1 MNLVKDF
8 LADFDKEWIK
18 EHLINLYR
26 LERKQNF
33 PYYEKAA
40 RYAYELMKAEGFEA
54 ELLEFPA
61 DGKTV
66 YQDKTCPIGWDCT
79 EAKLYVISGGGAYDG
94 QNICDYEKEPLS
106 IAKHSVALPE
116 GGIDAYVFT
125 ESQMKAG
132 ADVEGA
138 FVLLNQFTRPCGA
151 IIKMMLDLG
160 AIGWISDFQEEGIT
174 TDIDSVYWCNANTE
188 SGAWVATLKD
198 RDFTSYQVSPRV
210 AFSLRRGCE
219 GGGVRVHATCNGRRY
234 ETKQYATTGL
244 LRGEED
250 KEVWVLSHLY
260 EPLIDD
266 NSNGVIGS
274 IAILK
279 TLKKMQDEGKL
290 KLKYGIRLVFASEMY
305 GMSAVAETYG
315 GDLSKR
321 CIGAVN
327 TDGIAAGTDKTFCKE
342 ILVCEAP
349 DLPGFVGNVLMRTA
363 IDRFSE
369 VYPEYTYVDL
379 DNFYGDDNFMSDS
392 SVGLPTVWLRHCRE
406 GYHHHGSQNESTLDI
421 DGFVE
426 PLSVIGDLIRS
437 LALTTADEIRELLPK
452 AVERANE
459 ALQKA
464 AKVRVRAGTDL
475 AARMDFIRERECTKI
490 RGLKIY
496 ADIPEIEEACKQIV
510 IPKIE
515 NPEVEVSHAWYDYAA
530 NFVFDRAER
539 GFAHDLVNVPD
550 DKRFGLPG
558 SITYG
563 DYADILSR
571 MNGKNTFQDV
581 IREVEW
587 DRNML
592 YGDGTVKVYLHT
604 ALKLAQY
611 GYLSVEIENKLTADD
626 LTEALKALGVKAGDT
641 LLVHSSLSGLGYLE
655 NGADA
660 MIDALKAALGPDGT
674 FMAPAFS
681 RPYLGFEGS
690 VNKATTFRPYDT
702 RPNGH
707 LRDKTINTGVLP
719 KTMLKKPDS
728 FRSGHVSHEWVAMG
742 AKAKECMAGHDLLDD
757 PASEN
762 SPMQKALDLNGSVVF
777 LGCSI
782 GSNTFLHY
790 LEHMADA
797 EFLHPALVA
806 YIDEDGFR
814 QTAYIRKH
822 LGGCRSFYSGFGG
835 KFYKEAIARGL
846 HIHEVP
852 FGMATLYRMDLRE
865 LYDIGLQMYKEDAVG
880 LLCGVD
886 YCRCCQKYRKR
897 KAAKK

>member
-8 LADFDKEWIK
+8 LDDFDKEWIK

-33 PYYEKAA
+33 PHYEKAA

-54 ELLEFPA
+54 ELLDFPA

-79 EAKLYVISGGGAYDG
+79 EGKLRVLSGGGAYNG
-94 QNICDYEKEPLS
+94 AVICDYEKEPLS
-106 IAKHSVALPE
+106 VAKHSVALPE
-116 GGIDAYVFT
+116 EGINTIVVT
-125 ESQMKAG
+125 EGQMKAG
-132 ADVEGA
+132 MDVEGA
-138 FVLLNQFTRPCGA
+138 FVLLDQSTRPGGA
-151 IIKMMLDLG
+151 SLKMLLDLG

-174 TDIDSVYWCNANTE
+174 TDIDSVYWCNAATE
-188 SGAWVATLKD
+188 GGSWVATLRD

-210 AFSLRRGCE
+210 GYSLRQGCE
-219 GGGVRVHATCNGRRY
+219 KGTLRVQATCNGRRY

-279 TLKKMQDEGKL
+279 TLKKLQDEGKI

-305 GMSAVAETYG
+305 GMAAVAETYG

-321 CIGAVN
+321 CVGAVN
-327 TDGIAAGTDKTFCKE
+327 TDGIASATDKTWCKE
-342 ILVCEAP
+342 LLVCEAP

-369 VYPEYTYVDL
+369 VYPNYTYVDF

-392 SVGLPTVWLRHCRE
+392 TVGLPTVWLRHCRE
-406 GYHHHGSQNESTLDI
+406 GYHHHSSQNESNLDV
-421 DGFVE
+421 DGFLE
-426 PLSVIGDLIRS
+426 PLSVIGELIRS
-437 LALTTADEIRELLPK
+437 LAATTEDEIRQLLPA
-452 AVERANE
+452 AVKRANE
-459 ALQKA
+459 AMA
-464 AKVRVRAGTDL
+464 AAAAVNVKVRANTDL
-475 AARMDFIRERECTKI
+475 AARLAFIRERECNKI

-496 ADIPEIEEACKQIV
+496 ADIPEIEDACKQII
-510 IPKIE
+510 IPEAE
-515 NPEVEVSHAWYDYAA
+515 NKVVEVPSKWYDYAK
-530 NFVFDRAER
+530 NFVFTRVER
-539 GFAHDLVNVPD
+539 GFPKDLVKAKN
-550 DKRFGLPG
+550 RFALPG

-563 DYADILSR
+563 DYADVLSR
-571 MNGKNTFQDV
+571 MDGKNTFQDV
-581 IREVEW
+581 IREIEW

-592 YGDGTVKVYLHT
+592 YSDDTIDKYLHT
-604 ALKLAQY
+604 ALKLADA
-611 GYLSVEIENKLTADD
+611 GYLSARIDCVLTADD
-626 LTEALKALGVKAGDT
+626 LTEAIKALGVKEGDT
-641 LLVHSSLSGLGYLE
+641 LLVHSALSELGYLE
-655 NGADA
+655 NGADT
-660 MIDALKAALGPDGT
+660 MIDALKAAVGPTGT
-674 FMAPAFS
+674 FMAPVFC

-690 VNKATTFRPYDT
+690 VGKSYTYRPYDT
-702 RPNGH
+702 RPDGH
-707 LRDKTINTGVLP
+707 LRDKTINTGILP

-742 AKAKECMAGHDLLDD
+742 AKAAECVAGHDLIDD

-777 LGCSI
+777 LGCTI

-790 LEHMADA
+790 LEHVADA
-797 EFLHPALVA
+797 AFLHPALVA
-806 YIDEDGFR
+806 YIDKDGFR

-846 HIHEVP
+846 HIYEHK
-852 FGMATLYRMDLRE
+852 FGLTTIYRMELRE
-865 LYDIGLQMYKEDAVG
+865 LYDIGLQLYKEDAIG
-880 LLCGVD
+880 LLCQD
-886 YCRCCQKYRKR
+886 KNCRFCQRMNKRKR
-897 KAAKK
+897 

>member
-1 MNLVKDF
+1 MNLVNEF
-8 LADFDKEWIK
+8 LNDFDKDWIK
-18 EHLINLYR
+18 EHLVNLYR

-40 RYAYELMKAEGFEA
+40 RYAYNLMKDEGFEA

-79 EAKLYVISGGGAYDG
+79 EGKLFVISGAGGYNG
-94 QNICDYEKEPLS
+94 KNICDYEKEPLS
-106 IAKHSVALPE
+106 VAKHSVALPE
-116 GGIDAYVFT
+116 GGIDAYVVT

-132 ADVEGA
+132 TDVEGA
-138 FVLLNQFTRPCGA
+138 FVLLNPTTRPAGA

-174 TDIDSVYWCNANTE
+174 TDIDGVYWCNANTE
-188 SGAWVATLKD
+188 SGSWVATLRD

-219 GGGVRVHATCNGRRY
+219 GGDVRVHATCNGRRY

-250 KEVWVLSHLY
+250 REVWVLSHLY

-279 TLKKMQDEGKL
+279 TLKKMQDEGKI

-315 GDLSKR
+315 GNLSKR

-327 TDGIAAGTDKTFCKE
+327 TDGIAASTDKTIDKE
-342 ILVCEAP
+342 MRVMEAP
-349 DLPGFVGNVLMRTA
+349 DMPGFFGNILLHTVV
-363 IDRFSE
+363 DRFSE
-369 VYPEYTYVDL
+369 LYSNYNYLDY
-379 DNFYGDDNFMSDS
+379 DNFYGDDNFLNDT
-392 SVGLPTVWLRHCRE
+392 SVGLPTIWLRHGRK
-406 GYHHHGSQNESTLDI
+406 GYHHHSTQCEATLDV

-426 PLSVIGDLIRS
+426 PLSAIGELIRS
-437 LALTTADEIRELLPK
+437 LAVTTEDEIRELLPTAVAK
-452 AVERANE
+452 ANKCLED
-459 ALQKA
+459 A
-464 AKVRVRAGTDL
+464 AKVRVRGGTDL

-510 IPKIE
+510 IPETE
-515 NPEVEVSHAWYDYAA
+515 NTEAKVSHAWYDYAS

-539 GFAHDLVNVPD
+539 GFPHDLAKVPED
-550 DKRFGLPG
+550 QRFTLPG
-558 SITYG
+558 GITYG
-563 DYADILSR
+563 DYADVLSR

-581 IREVEW
+581 IREIEW

-592 YGDGTVKVYLHT
+592 YSDDTVKSYLHV
-604 ALKLAQY
+604 ALRLADH
-611 GYLSVEIENKLTADD
+611 GYLSMKAETVLTADD
-626 LTEALKALGVKAGDT
+626 LTKALKDLGVKEGDT
-641 LLVHSSLSGLGYLE
+641 LLVHSSLSRLGYLE

-660 MIDALKAALGPDGT
+660 MIDALKAVLGPTGT

-681 RPYLGFEGS
+681 RPYLGFEGTINKS
-690 VNKATTFRPYDT
+690 VTYRPYDT
-702 RPNGH
+702 RPDGH
-707 LRDKTINTGVLP
+707 LRDKTISTGVLP

-806 YIDEDGFR
+806 YIDENGFK

-822 LGGCRSFYSGFGG
+822 LGGCRSFYNGFSG

-880 LLCGVD
+880 LLCQVD
-886 YCRCCQKYRKR
+886 YCTFCKKYNKR

>member
-8 LADFDKEWIK
+8 GVDFDKEWIK

-33 PYYEKAA
+33 PCYEKAA
-40 RYAYELMKAEGFEA
+40 RYVYELMKAEGFEA
-54 ELLEFPA
+54 ELLDFPA

-79 EAKLYVISGGGAYDG
+79 EGKLFVISGAGGYNGKD
-94 QNICDYEKEPLS
+94 ICDYEKEPLS
-106 IAKHSVALPE
+106 VAKHSVALPE
-116 GGIDAYVFT
+116 GGIDAYVVT

-132 ADVEGA
+132 TDVEGA
-138 FVLLNQFTRPCGA
+138 FVLLNPTTRPAGE

-160 AIGWISDFQEEGIT
+160 AIGWISDYQEEGIT
-174 TDIDSVYWCNANTE
+174 TDIDGIYWCNANTE
-188 SGAWVATLKD
+188 SGSWVATLRD

-219 GGGVRVHATCNGRRY
+219 SGDVRVHATCNGRRY

-250 KEVWVLSHLY
+250 REVWVLSHLY

-274 IAILK
+274 VAILK
-279 TLKKMQDEGKL
+279 TLKKMQDAGKI

-327 TDGIAAGTDKTFCKE
+327 TDGIAASTDKTIDKE
-342 ILVCEAP
+342 MRVMEAP
-349 DLPGFVGNVLMRTA
+349 DMPGFFGNILLHTVV
-363 IDRFSE
+363 DRFSE
-369 VYPEYTYVDL
+369 IYSNYNYLDY
-379 DNFYGDDNFMSDS
+379 DNFYGDDNFMNDK
-392 SVGLPTVWLRHCRE
+392 SVGLPTIWLRHGRK
-406 GYHHHGSQNESTLDI
+406 GYHHHSTQCEATLDV

-426 PLSVIGDLIRS
+426 PLSAIGELIRS
-437 LALTTADEIRELLPK
+437 LAVTTEEEIREMLPA
-452 AVERANE
+452 AVERANKSI
-459 ALQKA
+459 ADA

-626 LTEALKALGVKAGDT
+626 LTQALKALGVKAGDT

-681 RPYLGFEGS
+681 RPYMAFEGS
-690 VNKATTFRPYDT
+690 INKALSFRPYDT
-702 RPNGH
+702 RPDGH

-719 KTMLKKPDS
+719 KTMLKKPES
-728 FRSGHVSHEWVAMG
+728 FRSGHVSHEWVAIG
-742 AKAKECMAGHDLLDD
+742 AKAEECMAGHDLLDD

-806 YIDEDGFR
+806 YIDENGFK

-846 HIHEVP
+846 QIHEVP
-852 FGMATLYRMDLRE
+852 FGMATLYRMDLRQ

-880 LLCGVD
+880 LLCQVD
-886 YCRCCQKYRKR
+886 YCRFCQKYNKR